1 MGRKRRP
8 EKYDV
13 YAADEPVS
21 PIGRRYG
28 TREMVSVFSAS
39 AYLNRLLDVEAKVTE
54 VISRHYPTLVPPEA
68 ASEIRKK
75 ASLDYVTQERVTEL
89 EKQTHHDVMSVVQA
103 LAEQCDG
110 EAGGYV
116 HYTLTSAD
124 VTESAKAIQMKQGLE
139 ILICRI
145 EHLRDACLDRA
156 KEWEGVP
163 CIIRTHGLHAVPGVF
178 GLPFAFF
185 AYLLEKG
192 IARLFYDYQNCLE
205 GKISGP
211 IGAFNASKD
220 AGIDAFRIQNEVC
233 SELGIRAA
241 PVASQIPPR
250 ENIACIVGDLAL
262 LCGTLASLADHIRV
276 LRRTEICELSE
287 RGDAAQVGS
296 STMPHK
302 DVYGGNPIIEERLG
316 SIARVLR
323 GFALTA
329 YESVEIEY
337 ARDLRASL
345 SDRTVLP
352 SSFILTD
359 YAGKLLLNIVQ
370 RIEAIPENIER
381 NLYQT
386 KGIVTS
392 ERVMSRLTVRGLSRQ
407 DAHRKIS
414 SLATEAFREDKAFG
428 EVLAADPVI
437 SGRLSSQEINELSD
451 PRTYTGS
458 AAQIIDHV
466 AGLIGK
472 HRRVR
477 ECFKGA

>member
-1 MGRKRRP
+1 MRRP
-8 EKYDV
+8 RKYDL
-13 YAADEPVS
+13 YAADENVS

-28 TREMVSVFSAS
+28 TKEMVNIFSAS
-39 AYLNRLLDVEAKVTE
+39 AYLNRLLDVEAKVSE

-75 ASLDYVTQERVTEL
+75 ASLDYVKQERVTEI

-103 LAEQCDG
+103 LAEQCEG

-145 EHLRDACLDRA
+145 EQLRDVCLERA
-156 KEWEGVP
+156 KEWRELP

-178 GLPFAFF
+178 GLPFVYF
-185 AYLLEKG
+185 AYLIEKDTD
-192 IARLFYDYQNCLE
+192 RLFYDYKNCIE

-220 AGIDAFRIQNEVC
+220 AGIDAFLIQTEVC
-233 SELGIRAA
+233 EELGIRAA
-241 PVASQIPPR
+241 TVSSQIPPR
-250 ENIACIVGDLAL
+250 ENIACIVGDLAVV
-262 LCGTLASLADHIRV
+262 CGTLASLADHIRV

-287 RGDAAQVGS
+287 RGEDAQVGS

-316 SIARVLR
+316 AIARVMR

-329 YESVEIEY
+329 YESVEVEY

-345 SDRTVLP
+345 SDRTILP
-352 SSFILTD
+352 SSFILAD
-359 YAGKLLLNIVQ
+359 YAVKLLLNVMQ
-370 RIEAIPENIER
+370 RIEAIPEKIES
-381 NLYQT
+381 NLNKT
-386 KGIVTS
+386 KGIVTA
-392 ERVMSRLTVRGLSRQ
+392 ERVMSRLTVKGLSRQ
-407 DAHRKIS
+407 EAHRKIS
-414 SLATEAFREDKAFG
+414 SLAIEAFREDKEFS
-428 EVLAADPVI
+428 EVLAADPTT
-437 SGRLSSQEINELSD
+437 SRLFSSQEIKLLSD
-451 PRTYTGS
+451 PRTYIGS

-466 AGLIGK
+466 AGMIGK
-472 HRRVR
+472 KRRVQD
-477 ECFKGA
+477 CFKVE

>member
-1 MGRKRRP
+1 MSNPRRP

-13 YAADEPVS
+13 YATDETVS

-28 TREMVSVFSAS
+28 TKEMVRVFSAR
-39 AYLNRLLDVEAKVTE
+39 AYLNRLLDVEAKVSE
-54 VISRHYPTLVPPEA
+54 VISRHYPALVPPEA

-75 ASLDYVTQERVTEL
+75 ASLKYVTQDRVTEI

-103 LAEQCDG
+103 LSEQCEGD
-110 EAGGYV
+110 AGGYV

-124 VTESAKAIQMKQGLE
+124 VTESAKAIQMKEGLE
-139 ILICRI
+139 ILIGRL
-145 EHLRDACLDRA
+145 EQLRDACLDRA
-156 KEWEGVP
+156 KEWRAIP
-163 CIIRTHGLHAVPGVF
+163 CIIRTHGIHAVPGVF
-178 GLPFAFF
+178 GLPFAYF

-192 IARLFYDYQNCLE
+192 TDRLFYDYRTCLE

-220 AGIDAFRIQNEVC
+220 AGMDVFRVQTEVC
-233 SELGIRAA
+233 DELGIRAA

-250 ENIACIVGDLAL
+250 ENIACIVGDLAV
-262 LCGTLASLADHIRV
+262 LCGSLASLADHIRV

-287 RGDAAQVGS
+287 RGDDAQVGS

-316 SIARVLR
+316 AIARVMR

-329 YESVEIEY
+329 YESVELEY

-359 YAGKLLLNIVQ
+359 YAVELLLNVIQ

-381 NLYQT
+381 NLFQT
-386 KGIVTS
+386 RGIVTS
-392 ERVMSRLTVRGLSRQ
+392 ERVMSRLTVQGLSRQ
-407 DAHRKIS
+407 EAHRKIS
-414 SLATEAFREDKAFG
+414 SLATEAFREGKPFN
-428 EVLAADPVI
+428 EVLLADPTI
-437 SGRLSSQEINELSD
+437 SRLLSPGAINELSD

-458 AAQIIDHV
+458 AAQIIDRV
-466 AGLIGK
+466 AKLIGK
-472 HRRVR
+472 KRRVG
-477 ECFKGA
+477 K